1 MNDESAK
8 ELIFSTMKDI
18 AVTKQLIYKESLQL
32 FDSFKKQIKEV
43 AEELRAGCIEMKQ
56 DLDIEYKENGKFE
69 VHLTIA
75 GDLLIFSL
83 HTNIFNFD
91 ENHFVHKLDYVKED
105 QHRAYCGMIRIYNF
119 LADSFRFN
127 RMNDVGYMIARVFIN
142 HERHFFVEGKR
153 QLGFLYN
160 DFANS
165 QYTDETAKEIIQ
177 SAILYAMDFDLLVPP
192 YDQVKEL
199 SVLQVLQQK
208 GTMAIKTGKRM
219 GFNFEADS
227 DLVS

>member
-1 MNDESAK
+1 MNDESTK

-18 AVTKQLIYKESLQL
+18 AVTKQQIYRESLQL
-32 FDSFKKQIKEV
+32 FDSFKKEIKQV
-43 AEELRAGCIEMKQ
+43 AEDLKAGTAEMNQ
-56 DLDIEYKENGKFE
+56 ELDIEYKENGKFE

-91 ENHFVHKLDYVKED
+91 ENHFIQKLDYVKQD
-105 QHRAYCGMIRIYNF
+105 PHRAYCGMIRIYNF

-127 RMNDVGYMIARVFIN
+127 RMNDVGYMIARLFIN
-142 HERHFFVEGKR
+142 HEKHFFVEGKR

-160 DFANS
+160 DFANAI
-165 QYTDETAKEIIQ
+165 YDDHTARNIIE
-177 SAILYAMDFDLLVPP
+177 SSILYAMDFDLLVPP
-192 YDQVKEL
+192 YDRVKEV

-227 DLVS
+227 DIIG